1 MQANYNFGEI
11 DYEYLGKMTRL
22 CKVNNI
28 ALVLIK
34 APSLYPYW
42 YEQWENQIKDYA
54 EENDLLYINFLEQ
67 AQEIGIDYETDTY
80 DGGLHMNLSG
90 AEKITRYLGDA
101 LQQNI
106 ELEDRRDDQKLAA
119 AWNEKR
125 ERYDWDKERQYEEL
139 KRR

>member
-1 MQANYNFGEI
+1 M
-11 DYEYLGKMTRL
+11 
-22 CKVNNI
+22 
-28 ALVLIK
+28 
-34 APSLYPYW
+34 
-42 YEQWENQIKDYA
+42 
-54 EENDLLYINFLEQ
+54 EQ